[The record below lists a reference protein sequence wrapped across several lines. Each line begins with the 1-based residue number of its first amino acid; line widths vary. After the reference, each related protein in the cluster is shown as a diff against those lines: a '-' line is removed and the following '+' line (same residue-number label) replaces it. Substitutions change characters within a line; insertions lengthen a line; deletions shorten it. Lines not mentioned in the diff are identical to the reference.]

1 MFIPFRENNS
11 ILSITKRYVLR
22 RGTMTAGAIVT
33 AAGRSSRMGDFKPLM
48 KIGGISVAER
58 VVMTLREAGIGEI
71 VVITGRNAEELENCL
86 RYLNV
91 VFLRNDMYESND
103 MFESVRI
110 GLNHLKD
117 RCDKVII
124 SPVDV
129 PLFSADTVN
138 ALLESEAGFTI
149 PTFNTKPGHPVV
161 IYGKAVF
168 NVSEYQGDGGLRGA
182 AGYLSLDIVYIEVP
196 DNGILYDM
204 DTRADYDDI
213 VRMYD
218 RRTGG

>member
-86 RYLNV
+86 
-91 VFLRNDMYESND
+91 
-103 MFESVRI
+103 
-110 GLNHLKD
+110 
-117 RCDKVII
+117 
-124 SPVDV
+124 
-129 PLFSADTVN
+129 
-138 ALLESEAGFTI
+138 
-149 PTFNTKPGHPVV
+149 
-161 IYGKAVF
+161 
-168 NVSEYQGDGGLRGA
+168 
-182 AGYLSLDIVYIEVP
+182 
-196 DNGILYDM
+196 
-204 DTRADYDDI
+204 
-213 VRMYD
+213 
-218 RRTGG
+218 